1 LGQLPQPQAN
11 RGIVPPMMA
20 VIPRRSIQS

>member
-11 RGIVPPMMA
+11 RGIVPPMLA